1 MEVCVNKRAE
11 SNHGTTSGAKLGQ
24 PVGHQFAMVPGV
36 PALWP
41 DFLSGQTARPTRVL
55 LAEDDAHMR
64 FVIAQDLLAD
74 PRVSLVAQAASVRE
88 GRRLAALHDFDV
100 LLVDLNLGDGTGF
113 DLMTHV
119 KTLRPFAELVVISA
133 SDDEQHALHAFELG
147 ATGYLVKNSW
157 FGNFARSRRTWRAVC
172 CASWSHSPRPWL
184 VAWPGSRTRCL
195 SGSAPCSSWLH
206 QATPAP
212 RSACG

>member
-1 MEVCVNKRAE
+1 MAGFPQWAD
-11 SNHGTTSGAKLGQ
+11 S
-24 PVGHQFAMVPGV
+24 P
-36 PALWP
+36 
-41 DFLSGQTARPTRVL
+41 
-55 LAEDDAHMR
+55 
-64 FVIAQDLLAD
+64 AD

-157 FGNFARSRRTWRAVC
+157 FGNFAQSVLQVLKLVASGYTSPEIGVRLTISHQTVNAHVKNIYRKLQVRSRAQAV
-172 CASWSHSPRPWL
+172 S
-184 VAWPGSRTRCL
+184 
-195 SGSAPCSSWLH
+195 
-206 QATPAP
+206 QAAV
-212 RSACG
+212 RGLL